1 VGGSRLLRENLG
13 IQSNIEAPVYSTH
26 KTPLSQESLLVL
38 APPHMND
45 SIKSVDGLCA
55 ELSLAQAGKRSEGI
69 KPGWNLVD
77 ATGVDGGCSPAVAG
91 QEGL

>member
-1 VGGSRLLRENLG
+1 
-13 IQSNIEAPVYSTH
+13 
-26 KTPLSQESLLVL
+26 
-38 APPHMND
+38 MND

-55 ELSLAQAGKRSEGI
+55 QLSLAQAGKRSESI
-69 KPGWNLVD
+69 KAGWNLVD